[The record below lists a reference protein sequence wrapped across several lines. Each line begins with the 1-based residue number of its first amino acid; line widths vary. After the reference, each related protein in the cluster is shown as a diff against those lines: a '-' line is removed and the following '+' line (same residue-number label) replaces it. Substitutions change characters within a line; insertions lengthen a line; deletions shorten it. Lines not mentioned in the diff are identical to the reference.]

1 MLRHSGSLDW
11 DHGGLDGDGAQA
23 KAPRGPSQVRFG
35 GWRPS
40 DGGDPRGDYG
50 RGVGGQPSSG
60 GRAFGLEH
68 AAVRLT
74 DVAVSG
80 DGGGF
85 IKVGRLLVL
94 AFLIH
99 SHGVVVTV

>member
-1 MLRHSGSLDW
+1 MFRHSGGLDW
-11 DHGGLDGDGAQA
+11 DHGGFDGDGSQA
-23 KAPRGPSQVRFG
+23 KPPRGPSQVGFG

-40 DGGDPRGDYG
+40 DGGDSRGDHG

-60 GRAFGLEH
+60 GGAFGLEH

-85 IKVGRLLVL
+85 IKV
-94 AFLIH
+94 
-99 SHGVVVTV
+99 

>member
-1 MLRHSGSLDW
+1 MFRHSGGLDW
-11 DHGGLDGDGAQA
+11 NHGGLDGDGAQA
-23 KAPRGPSQVRFG
+23 KAPRRPPQVGFG
-35 GWRPS
+35 GRCPS

-68 AAVRLT
+68 AAVGLT

-85 IKVGRLLVL
+85 VKI
-94 AFLIH
+94 
-99 SHGVVVTV
+99 